1 MTKGELNSF
10 AISLA
15 KNEFLRRGYAIEESP
30 ASLGEVNFLAIP
42 TQGTTK
48 KIKVRSASHLS
59 SYIFV
64 TKDRFN
70 IDDSDLYLAVVYVF
84 DNDPKDAKLYVIPA
98 TEWRKNIYPF
108 ISRDYNKKGQISKP
122 EWGISPSQKGID
134 AMESYRGLQKL
145 LI

>member
-15 KNEFLRRGYAIEESP
+15 KKEFLKRGYSIEESP

-42 TQGTTK
+42 TQGAAK
-48 KIKVRSASHLS
+48 KIKVRSASHVS

-64 TKDRFN
+64 TKDKFN
-70 IDDSDLYLAVVYVF
+70 VDDPDLYLAAVYVF
-84 DNDPKDAKLYVIPA
+84 DDPKDAKLYLVPA
-98 TEWRKNIYPF
+98 AEWRKNIYPF
-108 ISRDYNKKGQISKP
+108 ISRDYDKKGQISTP
-122 EWGISPSQKGID
+122 EWGISSSQKGID

-145 LI
+145 MR

>member
-1 MTKGELNSF
+1 MAGLLGILLTK
-10 AISLA
+10 
-15 KNEFLRRGYAIEESP
+15 
-30 ASLGEVNFLAIP
+30 
-42 TQGTTK
+42 
-48 KIKVRSASHLS
+48 

-70 IDDSDLYLAVVYVF
+70 IDDPDLYLAVVYVF